1 MSEPATSVIFTA
13 DELWLL
19 QSVIRHE
26 MAQPEQWKAPPV
38 SASLNDQVAEA
49 LVLCHDHDQ
58 GEAAVLL
65 TIADCLAIDFCV
77 PQAAKSPAGLA
88 IGKQVLLKSFRARAE
103 IANRWATSQA
113 EPEAPSHDEL
123 LTKLDQWKRRR
134 RGKRSA

>member
-1 MSEPATSVIFTA
+1 MSEPAASVIFST

-26 MAQPEQWKAPPV
+26 MAQPEQWKAPPF
-38 SASLNDQVAEA
+38 SASLNEQVGEA

-65 TIADCLAIDFCV
+65 TMADCLAIDYCV
-77 PQAAKSPAGLA
+77 PQSAKSPSGNP

-103 IANRWATSQA
+103 VAHHWASSQA
-113 EPEAPSHDEL
+113 EPEDPSHDEL
-123 LTKLDQWKRRR
+123 ITKLDQWKRRR
-134 RGKRSA
+134 GKRSA